1 LIENERGRKCNDS
14 EKPEVKDFGIA
25 QLTESLLFYQWHHTK
40 RKRRAFTAKMEFTS
54 CCGGYSDH
62 LTVVV
67 AFDQWR

>member
-40 RKRRAFTAKMEFTS
+40 KKKMS
-54 CCGGYSDH
+54 LCSKDGVH
-62 LTVVV
+62 LMLWWL
-67 AFDQWR
+67 Q